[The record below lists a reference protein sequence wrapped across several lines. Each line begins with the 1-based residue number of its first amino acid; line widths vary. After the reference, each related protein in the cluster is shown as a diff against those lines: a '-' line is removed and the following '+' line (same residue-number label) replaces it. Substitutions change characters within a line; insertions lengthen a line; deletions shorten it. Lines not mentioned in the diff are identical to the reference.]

1 MVEVIGMNE
10 MIDAV
15 RGIVRDSNNVV
26 ILSGLKLMQESGLK
40 GVREDEQILEV
51 ETRFGYTPDEIL
63 TTEFLMRR
71 VDMFYEF
78 YREYILDFE
87 HMHPTSA
94 HYAMAGLEQQ
104 GKLSAVITR
113 TVMGLHQM
121 AGVHNVIELYGN
133 VQINKCT
140 KCGREY
146 PIHYIAEKK
155 PVPRCEH
162 CGIPLKP
169 GMALFGERLDN
180 GRMSQ
185 SIDKVSHA
193 DVLILAGTSPK
204 SYMSRWLLPYYEGEK
219 LILIMPEPDKA
230 DERANYKLYGK
241 CMDILPKIV

>member
-1 MVEVIGMNE
+1 MGVMGMNE
-10 MIDAV
+10 MIDTV
-15 RGIVRDSNNVV
+15 RAIVRDSNNVV

-63 TTEFLMRR
+63 TTDFLMRR

-87 HMHPTSA
+87 HMHPTAA
-94 HYAMAGLEQQ
+94 HYAMANLEKQ

-121 AGVHNVIELYGN
+121 AGLHNIIELYGN
-133 VQINKCT
+133 VLVNKCN
-140 KCGREY
+140 KCNREY
-146 PIHYIAEKK
+146 PITYIAEKK
-155 PVPRCEH
+155 PIPICEH
-162 CGIPLKP
+162 CRIPLQP
-169 GMALFGERLDN
+169 GMSLFGERLDN
-180 GRMSQ
+180 GKMSQ
-185 SIDKVSHA
+185 SIEKVSHA
-193 DVLILAGTSPK
+193 DVLILAGTSPV

-219 LILIMPEPDKA
+219 LILIMPEPNKS

-241 CMDILPKIV
+241 CMDILPRIV

>member
-1 MVEVIGMNE
+1 MGVIDMNQ
-10 MIDAV
+10 MIDTV

-26 ILSGLKLMQESGLK
+26 VLSGLKLMQESGLK
-40 GVREDEQILEV
+40 GIREDEQTYEV
-51 ETRFGYTPDEIL
+51 ETKFGYTPDEIM
-63 TTEFLMRR
+63 TTDFLMKR

-87 HMHPTSA
+87 HMHPTPA
-94 HYAMAGLEQQ
+94 HYAMASLEQQ

-121 AGVHNVIELYGN
+121 AGIYNVIELYGN

-140 KCGREY
+140 RCGKEY
-146 PIHYIAEKK
+146 PINYIAEQK

-180 GRMSQ
+180 GKMSK
-185 SIDKVSHA
+185 SIEKVSHA
-193 DVLILAGTSPK
+193 DVLILAGTSIT
-204 SYMSRWLLPYYEGEK
+204 SYMSKWLLPYYEGEK
-219 LILIMPEPDKA
+219 LIVVKSQQEHS
-230 DERANYKLYGK
+230 DEQANYKLYGK
-241 CMDILPKIV
+241 CMDILPQIF